1 VLTRW
6 LGLAAL
12 AAAVAAAAG
21 CGGSGVAATNEAVGS
36 PLAIYSSMPLQGPTA
51 EISNQIVGGEKL
63 ALSAVGGRVGR
74 FRVGY
79 VSLDDSNPTSP
90 TAGWSTGATAT
101 NAKVAAQDT
110 STIAYLGDYSSQ
122 ATAISLF
129 PINEAGIAQ
138 VSPSSPYVG
147 LTSSLDAGQ
156 DEPERFYP
164 TGRRNF
170 VRLGPG
176 DPTQAAAQVKLMRS
190 LGVHELYV
198 LDDQDPFQL
207 PLAQI
212 VATDAAAAGITVP
225 AHDSVS
231 LSTGGVYA
239 GEVEKIVASGVQAVF
254 LSSAATEGAAGLMQQ
269 LHAADPHLLLLGP
282 SSMAESETFAP
293 MLGAA
298 AASTYLTTPA
308 LPERLYSQAAQRVLA
323 DYRRRFGAQ
332 SSAYVL
338 YGYESMSLV
347 LSAIRRAGTRG
358 NDRQAVVEE
367 LLGTSSR
374 ESVLGRYSVE
384 PDGETTLQTFAADR
398 IVAGRPVFY
407 RLLAG
412 P

>member
-36 PLAIYSSMPLQGPTA
+36 PLAIYSSLPLQGPTA
-51 EISNQIVGGEKL
+51 EISQQIVGGEKL
-63 ALSAVGGRVGR
+63 ALSAVGGRVGP
-74 FRVGY
+74 FKIGY
-79 VSLDDSNPTSP
+79 VSLDDSNATSP

-110 STIAYLGDYSSQ
+110 STIAYIGDYNSQ

-147 LTSSLDAGQ
+147 LTSSQDAGQ

-164 TGRRNF
+164 TGKRNF

-190 LGVHELYV
+190 LGVHKLYV
-198 LDDQDPFQL
+198 LDDQDPFQM

-212 VATDAAAAGITVP
+212 VASDAAQAGITVP
-225 AHDSVS
+225 GHDSIS
-231 LSTGGVYA
+231 LSAGGVYT
-239 GEVEKIVASGVQAVF
+239 GEVEKVIASGAQAVF
-254 LSSAATEGAAGLMQQ
+254 LSSAATEGAAALLAQ
-269 LHAADPHLLLLGP
+269 LHTADPHLLLLGP

-293 MLGAA
+293 LLGSAA
-298 AASTYLTTPA
+298 GSTYLTTPA
-308 LPERLYSQAAQRVLA
+308 LPERFYPPAARRVLA
-323 DYRRRFGAQ
+323 DYRRLFGGE

-338 YGYESMSLV
+338 YGYESMRLV
-347 LSAIRRAGTRG
+347 LNAIRRAGARG
-358 NDRQAVVEE
+358 NDRQTVVEN
-367 LLGTSSR
+367 LLSTTSR
-374 ESVLGRYSVE
+374 DSVLGRYSVE

-398 IVAGRPVFY
+398 VVAGRPLFY

>member
-36 PLAIYSSMPLQGPTA
+36 PLTIYSSLPLQGPTA
-51 EISNQIVGGEKL
+51 EISQQIVGGEKL

-74 FRVGY
+74 FKVGY
-79 VSLDDSNPTSP
+79 VSLDDSNATSP
-90 TAGWSTGATAT
+90 TGGWSTGATAT

-110 STIAYLGDYSSQ
+110 STIAYLGDYNSP

-129 PINEAGIAQ
+129 PTNEAGIAQ

-164 TGRRNF
+164 TGKRNF

-176 DPTQAAAQVKLMRS
+176 DPTQAAAQVKLMRY
-190 LGVHELYV
+190 LGIHKVYV
-198 LDDQDPFQL
+198 LDDQDPFQV

-212 VATDAAAAGITVP
+212 VATDAAAAGIAVP
-225 AHDSVS
+225 AHDSLL
-231 LSTGGVYA
+231 LSTGGVYT
-239 GEVEKIVASGVQAVF
+239 GEVEKVLASGAQAVF
-254 LSSAATEGAAGLMQQ
+254 LSSSATEGAAGLLTQ

-293 MLGAA
+293 LLGTAA
-298 AASTYLTTPA
+298 DSTYLTTPA
-308 LPERLYSQAAQRVLA
+308 LPQALYPPAAQRVLA
-323 DYRRRFGAQ
+323 DYRRRFGGE

-347 LSAIRRAGTRG
+347 LDAIRRAGAHG
-358 NDRQAVVEE
+358 NDRQKVVEE
-367 LLGTSSR
+367 LLSTHDR
-374 ESVLGRYSVE
+374 DSVLGRYSVE
-384 PDGETTLQTFAADR
+384 PDGETTLQTFAAER
-398 IVAGRPVFY
+398 ILGGRPAFY
-407 RLLAG
+407 RLLSG